1 MALPGPDED
10 HNPATQAR
18 LSAVLAGRQ
27 DIPARR
33 RLEVARLLEDLT
45 ASDSAGWY
53 SIISLHGGGSP
64 EAMKREIWRQYPL
77 EDKVALVEGLLERG
91 VAGDI
96 ARPRARQPGRCC
108 ITGCQVPEP
117 PLAATETSEAAE

>member
-1 MALPGPDED
+1 
-10 HNPATQAR
+10 
-18 LSAVLAGRQ
+18 
-27 DIPARR
+27 
-33 RLEVARLLEDLT
+33 VARLLEDLT

-91 VAGDI
+91 VAGAA